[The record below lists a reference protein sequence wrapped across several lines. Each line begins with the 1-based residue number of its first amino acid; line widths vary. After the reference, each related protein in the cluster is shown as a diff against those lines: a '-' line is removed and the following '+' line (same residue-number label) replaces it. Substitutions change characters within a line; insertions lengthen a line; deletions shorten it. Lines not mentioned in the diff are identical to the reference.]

1 MMRDDLFD
9 EAARILAG
17 PVPRRRALKL
27 LGGALV
33 AAIVG
38 TVGSTRA
45 GAQNCRP
52 ACRAG
57 FRCCLGPGQQPNFC
71 IPEAQFCCG
80 NRGCLQGRTCC
91 GTPVI
96 GFDCC
101 GPNQRCFQQRCV
113 ASQG

>member
-1 MMRDDLFD
+1 MDSLMDDI
-9 EAARILAG
+9 ARILASSM
-17 PVPRRRALKL
+17 PRRRALKL

-45 GAQNCRP
+45 GAQTCRP
-52 ACRAG
+52 PCPG
-57 FRCCLGPGQQPNFC
+57 NQKCCVGPGQAQNFC
-71 IPEAQFCCG
+71 IPQAQVCCG
-80 NRGCLQGRTCC
+80 TSGCPQARTCC
-91 GTPVI
+91 GTPAI
-96 GFDCC
+96 GFVCC